1 VDSSD
6 IEKLIP
12 HRDPFLWIDRVT
24 EITETGIRAA
34 KEIDPALDVF
44 RGHYPHFPVLPG
56 VLILEACFQAGAIFI
71 SRTAEI
77 DAGMVPVVTRV
88 NNVKFRQ
95 MVRPGDTLEI
105 EAELTE
111 RLSNAYFFTAK
122 ATVAGKVAARVE
134 FACAEAPAE

>member
-1 VDSSD
+1 MDSSE

-24 EITETGIRAA
+24 EITETGIRAT
-34 KEIDPALDVF
+34 KEIDAALDVF

-95 MVRPGDTLEI
+95 MVRPGDTLDI

-111 RLSNAYFFTAK
+111 QLSNAYFFTAK

>member
-1 VDSSD
+1 M
-6 IEKLIP
+6 
-12 HRDPFLWIDRVT
+12 
-24 EITETGIRAA
+24 
-34 KEIDPALDVF
+34 
-44 RGHYPHFPVLPG
+44 
-56 VLILEACFQAGAIFI
+56 LILEACFQAGAIFI

-95 MVRPGDTLEI
+95 MVRPGDTLHI